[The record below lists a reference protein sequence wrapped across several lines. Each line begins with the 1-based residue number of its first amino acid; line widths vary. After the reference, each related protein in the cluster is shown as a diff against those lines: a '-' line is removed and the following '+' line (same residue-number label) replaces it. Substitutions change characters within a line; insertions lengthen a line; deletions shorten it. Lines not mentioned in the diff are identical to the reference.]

1 MRWIYNTGVDG
12 DLGDGESLSE
22 GRKQGKETILEWK
35 GKKWKKLLQT
45 TILRY
50 LIVVFSK
57 NEKFSNCYV
66 G

>member
-1 MRWIYNTGVDG
+1 MLWIYNTGVDG
-12 DLGDGESLSE
+12 DLGESLSE

-57 NEKFSNCYV
+57 NEKFNNRYV